1 VTGTVLIASTIGR
14 IFQPFYDA
22 MAWIIAGFYALVPN
36 YAIAIALLT
45 LVVMILTAPL
55 TVKSTRSMLAMSK
68 LQPEMRELQKKY
80 KHDKVKLNEELM
92 KLYREHDISPTAGC
106 LPMVLQFPIFIFLY
120 GVIEGLTN
128 TVVVHGRRLAEPRYI
143 GHGTALYQSLKVHPG
158 VMNAF
163 GLNLADDLFSHL
175 SWAGRVPYL
184 LMVVIAIGLQ
194 YLQIHQMN
202 KRNGTANSN
211 PQMQAVQ
218 KFMPII
224 FAIIYIRISAGVNV
238 YFIVSSLCRIGLQT
252 WAYRKVPD
260 AEAPRVGKVGDGTK
274 PKRKG
279 LFERLAEAQ
288 QRALEQQRALQATS
302 QSGPSPRPASGRPSP
317 VKPPRTA
324 QPPGVKSGSR
334 QPGGAKPA
342 PQKPAPVKAT
352 ASPRTGQGTRNGGP
366 RRRTGGNG
374 TKTSP
379 TGAQAGAG
387 SAQRQARKA

>member
-106 LPMVLQFPIFIFLY
+106 LPMLLQFPIFIFLY

-128 TVVVHGRRLAEPRYI
+128 TVVVHGRRVAEPRYI
-143 GHGTALYQSLKVHPG
+143 GHGTALYHNLKLHPG

-184 LMVVIAIGLQ
+184 LMVLIAIGLQ

-260 AEAPRVGKVGDGTK
+260 AETPRVAKVGDGSK

-302 QSGPSPRPASGRPSP
+302 QGAQAPRPAAGRSSS
-317 VKPPRTA
+317 VKQSRPGQSVGGKA
-324 QPPGVKSGSR
+324 GSQQPT
-334 QPGGAKPA
+334 KPKA
-342 PQKPAPVKAT
+342 PPQKAASVKAA
-352 ASPRTGQGTRNGGP
+352 ASASTGEVARNGGT
-366 RRRTGGNG
+366 RRRPNG
-374 TKTSP
+374 TTTP
-379 TGAQAGAG
+379 PAGVRAG
-387 SAQRQARKA
+387 SSSGQRRARKA